1 MTHPGWAPLA
11 PYAPPPPRPGV
22 IPLAPLSLGDC
33 FAALPALARRYWR
46 PLIGLGAGAFG
57 LVYALTY
64 LYSAA
69 AVLYLGSDD
78 PFISLDQGPSTA
90 LLLVLAISVVAGALL
105 TLVSHAYVS
114 ALCPAVLQEAVLGR
128 PAPAAELHRRALRR
142 VPALVGALLLM
153 TLTCALPVLAIA
165 VLTLLSGPFTLLLLL
180 PALPFLVWFWIRCSL
195 APAVVVLE
203 GAAPLTALRRSF
215 RLVRGSWW
223 RLFGIQLLMSVLG
236 TVAAT
241 ALVLPFDALGAA
253 LPAYGDTVEFLLG
266 GLLLLPTV
274 AGALLSTLLSQLTVA
289 LLYTDR
295 RIRREGLAPALAEA
309 AYSPR

>member
-1 MTHPGWAPLA
+1 P
-11 PYAPPPPRPGV
+11 APPKPGV

-46 PLIGLGAGAFG
+46 PLFGLGAAAFG
-57 LVYALTY
+57 LVYAVTY

-69 AVLYLGSDD
+69 AVLYLGSAD
-78 PFISLDQGPSTA
+78 PYIDLDQGLSGA
-90 LLLVLAISVVAGALL
+90 LLTVVAISVSVGALL
-105 TLVSHAYVS
+105 TLLSHAFVS
-114 ALCPAVLQEAVLGR
+114 ALCPAVLQQAVLGR
-128 PAPAAELHRRALRR
+128 PAPTAQTGRRALRR
-142 VPALVGALLLM
+142 VPALIGTLLLM
-153 TLTCALPVLAIA
+153 ALACALPVLAIA
-165 VLTLLSGPFTLLLLL
+165 VLTLLSGPPTVLLLLV
-180 PALPFLVWFWIRCSL
+180 ALPFLVWFWIRCSL

-203 GAAPLTALRRSF
+203 GAGPLTALRRSF

-223 RLFGIQLLMSVLG
+223 RMFGIQLLMSVLG

-253 LPAYGDTVEFLLG
+253 LPTYGDTVEFLLG

-274 AGALLSTLLSQLTVA
+274 AGVLLSTLLSQLTAA
-289 LLYTDR
+289 LLYTDL
-295 RIRREGLAPALAEA
+295 RIRREGLAAALAEA